1 MEESFVAGSFNF
13 IIRGEDLNLDEI
25 TKNINLKPSKVR
37 RKGELIAKDIKM
49 KDSYWSYQIKYEGY
63 NELDLALDDLLNTLH
78 PYKSFVSEISNVYD
92 VFINLSIRSNLGQLG
107 FDLQPKILKVLADLS
122 IRFEVNIL
130 SYGEVED
137 TSC

>member
-1 MEESFVAGSFNF
+1 MEESFVSGSFNF

-25 TKNINLKPSKVR
+25 TKKINLKPSKVR

-63 NELDLALDDLLNTLH
+63 NELDLALDELLNTLH

-92 VFINLSIRSNLGQLG
+92 VYINLSLRSNLGQLG
-107 FDLQPKILKVLADLS
+107 FDLQPKILKALADLS

>member
-13 IIRGEDLNLDEI
+13 IIRGEDLNLHEI

-63 NELDLALDDLLNTLH
+63 NELDLALDELLNTLH
-78 PYKSFVSEISNVYD
+78 PNKSFVSEISNVYD
-92 VFINLSIRSNLGQLG
+92 VFINLSLRSNLGQLG
-107 FDLQPKILKVLADLS
+107 FDLQPKILKALADLS

>member
-63 NELDLALDDLLNTLH
+63 NELDLALDELLNTLH
-78 PYKSFVSEISNVYD
+78 PYKSFVSEIANVYD
-92 VFINLSIRSNLGQLG
+92 VFINLSLRSNLGQLG
-107 FDLQPKILKVLADLS
+107 FDLQPKILKALADLS

-137 TSC
+137 TSY